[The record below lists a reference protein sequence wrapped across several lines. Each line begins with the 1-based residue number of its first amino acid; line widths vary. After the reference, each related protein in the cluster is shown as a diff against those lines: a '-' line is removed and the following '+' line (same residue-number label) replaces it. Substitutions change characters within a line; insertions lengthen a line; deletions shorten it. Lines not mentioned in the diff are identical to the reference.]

1 MAPEYAYHGH
11 FSVKSDVYSFG
22 IMVLEIL
29 SGRKTASR
37 NGEELQH
44 LVGYV
49 SLYAQFMIYIY
60 NSAMYKN

>member
-1 MAPEYAYHGH
+1 MCSGFMAPEYAIQGH

-29 SGRKTASR
+29 SGRKTSSQ

-49 SLYAQFMIYIY
+49 CMH
-60 NSAMYKN
+60 N